1 MYQNVF
7 RTKHIIVMNEVETSR
22 LGDIYQFHSSSCAMM
37 MLRVQ
42 SASVQPPPPAATALT
57 LLAYLPHMT
66 AWLNGDLICLECGY
80 ALGREGG
87 EGRRGEGA
95 EAWREE
101 RNLFYQNRVS
111 SWERDRR
118 FKRGNRAAHC
128 FFSPSLKELVQS
140 ETDPVC

>member
-1 MYQNVF
+1 MF
-7 RTKHIIVMNEVETSR
+7 RTKHVIVMNEVETSR

-87 EGRRGEGA
+87 EGRRGEARGGGRGL
-95 EAWREE
+95 EGGKEPVLPKQSFVMGKGQTFQKGE
-101 RNLFYQNRVS
+101 PGGPLFLFS
-111 SWERDRR
+111 L
-118 FKRGNRAAHC
+118 FKRA
-128 FFSPSLKELVQS
+128 SS
-140 ETDPVC
+140 E